1 MLVVGDAQVKA
12 GREELYQY
20 LWSESLGKVAS
31 RYRVSKTVLRDA
43 CQKYDIPVPNAVY
56 WLAVRNDEP
65 VERDPLPS
73 WVEPPLEI
81 AAVPVVTAVVESEP
95 ETPQRIAT
103 TIATTAAATAGETE
117 GERRRD
123 CRVDRSRSGPGQP
136 DRGTRGTAC
145 PTSGCQTNQG
155 SIQGGGQGG
164 EARFLRSIM
173 RELPDQRHIS
183 ASGYEGVGESQLA
196 DCGRPG
202 KGIGKK
208 GI

>member
-31 RYRVSKTVLRDA
+31 RYRVSNTVLRDA

-95 ETPQRIAT
+95 ETP
-103 TIATTAAATAGETE
+103 
-117 GERRRD
+117 
-123 CRVDRSRSGPGQP
+123 SRP
-136 DRGTRGTAC
+136 
-145 PTSGCQTNQG
+145 
-155 SIQGGGQGG
+155 
-164 EARFLRSIM
+164 L
-173 RELPDQRHIS
+173 
-183 ASGYEGVGESQLA
+183 
-196 DCGRPG
+196 
-202 KGIGKK
+202 K
-208 GI
+208 